1 MPADLLETLRAKVEA
16 ASMLDHALLVE
27 VSTAIQSVYPQ
38 APVPPDDSQ
47 DTTEDAIHMVDACLP
62 GWTISL
68 HGKASEPN
76 GHWRCSLRE
85 GSTRDND
92 AAIGIGKGP
101 TVALALTDAILC
113 LAIFQRKRTNA

>member
-1 MPADLLETLRAKVEA
+1 MPADLLETLRAKVQT
-16 ASMLDHALLVE
+16 ASVLDHALLVE
-27 VSTAIQSVYPQ
+27 VTTALQSVYPQ
-38 APVPPDDSQ
+38 APIPPEDST

-68 HGKASEPN
+68 RGKAREPD

-92 AAIGIGKGP
+92 AAIGIGTGP

-113 LAIFQRKRTNA
+113 LALFQRKRTEA